1 MRRRSM
7 DILLDRR
14 SIRKYRTEGVPKDNI
29 DRILESAMAAPSAMN
44 RRPCHFVVITD
55 RDVIGAIPK
64 IHPYAAM
71 ASRAPLAIVV
81 CADSKVQTEPG
92 YYSQDC
98 SAAMQN
104 MLLACTGLGL
114 GSVWCGIYPR
124 KERIEGFSRLLKVP
138 ENIVPFSLMIAGYPD
153 EKKEPH
159 KGIDEDRVHLNS
171 W

>member
-1 MRRRSM
+1 M
-7 DILLDRR
+7 DIILDRR
-14 SIRKYRTEGVPKDNI
+14 SIRKYRTDEVPQEYI
-29 DRILESAMAAPSAMN
+29 DRILEAAMAAPSAMN
-44 RRPCHFVVITD
+44 RRPCHFAVLTD
-55 RDVIGAIPK
+55 RKIIGSIPE

-71 ASRAPLAIVV
+71 ASRAPLAVV
-81 CADSKVQTEPG
+81 VSADTDVQPEPG

-104 MLLACTGLGL
+104 MLLACTEMGL

-124 KERIEGFSRLLKVP
+124 KERIEGFSRLLRTP

-153 EKKEPH
+153 EKKDPH
-159 KGIDEDRVHLNS
+159 KGIDADRIHLNG